1 MSLLR
6 APRIPLDEF
15 SFSASRSGGPGGQNV
30 NKVATRVTVTFNVSE
45 SPSLTPEQRDQ
56 IESRLAHRIS
66 KVGSLQT
73 VSQTYRSQARNR
85 IDAMERMQ
93 VLIDSAFVTRR
104 KRRKTRPT
112 QASVRKR
119 LESKSRR
126 SLAKKS
132 RSRPPQEH

>member
-30 NKVATRVTVTFNVSE
+30 NKVATRVTVTFNVRE
-45 SPSLTPEQRDQ
+45 SPSLTSEQREQ
-56 IESRLAHRIS
+56 IESRLARRIS
-66 KVGSLQT
+66 KAGSLQT
-73 VSQTYRSQARNR
+73 VSQTYRSQAKNR

-93 VLIDSAFVTRR
+93 ALIDSAFVTRR

-112 QASVRKR
+112 RASVKKR
-119 LESKSRR
+119 LEAKGRR
-126 SLAKKS
+126 SLAKKL
-132 RSRPPQEH
+132 RSRPQEEP